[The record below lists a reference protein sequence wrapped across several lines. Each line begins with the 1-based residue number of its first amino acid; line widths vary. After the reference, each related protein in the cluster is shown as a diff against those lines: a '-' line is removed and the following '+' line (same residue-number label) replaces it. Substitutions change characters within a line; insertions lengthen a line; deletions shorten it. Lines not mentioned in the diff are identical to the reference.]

1 MYRYYYQIMVRLP
14 LTPLDLERGLRLGR
28 ALRSARGDRSML
40 DVALTAGLSPET
52 LRKIE
57 TGRIATPAFSTVA
70 ALAGVLGLSLDALWA
85 EIDPAADAGI
95 GDTSGIVM
103 VSEPRGLPVA

>member
-1 MYRYYYQIMVRLP
+1 MVRLP

-28 ALRSARGDRSML
+28 TLRSARGDRSML
-40 DVALTAGLSPET
+40 DVALAAGLSPET

-70 ALAGVLGLSLDALWA
+70 ALAGVLGLSLDAVWA
-85 EIDPAADAGI
+85 EVNAGTPGADAHL
-95 GDTSGIVM
+95 DHTSGIVM